1 MKIAILTSSFPRHLG
16 DHQGNFVWHL
26 ARRQVRQDHEVH
38 IICPHIP
45 GAPFHETM
53 NGIHVH
59 RFPYFYPYRLQSLA
73 SETGMFS
80 AMSQS
85 LLALFQI
92 PLLLI
97 GEFWCTLKIV
107 RINRIDLLHCHWLV
121 PSGLVGALYSYLTG
135 IPHITSVHGSDLHL
149 LKKNSFLRQL
159 CRFITRN
166 STIITANSNYMKRQ
180 LLAVSPGYGKNIPV
194 IPMGIDQIFPGPAL
208 AQDQKKG
215 HGGGHLILNVGRLID
230 LKGTSFLIGAMPAVL
245 AKVPD
250 ARLLVAGAGPNR
262 DALIR
267 QSCTLGLQ
275 DHVEFLGMV
284 PPAELISYYPSADV
298 FVLPSIN
305 HDGMTEGLG
314 VVLLEAMASGCPVI
328 GSNVGGI
335 PDIIE
340 DGKNGFLVPE
350 RDSAALAEKIVT
362 LLSDTARADRFRQAG
377 YVTIRNRF
385 SWDIISRNF
394 LETYKEALSRDS
406 PRGTI

>member
-1 MKIAILTSSFPRHLG
+1 MKIALLTSSFPRYAG
-16 DHQGNFVWHL
+16 DYQGNFVWHL
-26 ARRQVRQDHEVH
+26 ARRQVRQGHEVH

-53 NGIHVH
+53 DGIDVH
-59 RFPYFYPYRLQSLA
+59 RFPYFYPYRLQRLA
-73 SETGMFS
+73 SETGMYS

-85 LLALFQI
+85 LLAFFQI
-92 PLLLI
+92 PLFMM
-97 GEFWCTLKIV
+97 GEFWCTHKIV
-107 RINRIDLLHCHWLV
+107 RRYKIDLVHSHWLV
-121 PSGLVGALYSYLTG
+121 PSGLVGAVFQYLTG

-149 LKKNSFLRQL
+149 LKKNILLCRL

-166 STIITANSNYMKRQ
+166 STVITANSNYMKRQ
-180 LLAVSPGYGKNIPV
+180 LFTVSPGYKKNIPV
-194 IPMGIDQIFPGPAL
+194 IPMGMDPIPPCPAPVKEHNKDPGA
-208 AQDQKKG
+208 
-215 HGGGHLILNVGRLID
+215 GHLILNAGRLID

-262 DALIR
+262 DALIQ
-267 QSCTLGLQ
+267 QSCTLGVQ
-275 DHVEFLGMV
+275 DHVEFPGMV
-284 PPAELISYYPSADV
+284 PPAELRSYYSSADV

-314 VVLLEAMASGCPVI
+314 VVLLEAMACGCPVI

-350 RDSAALAEKIVT
+350 RDSTVLGEKIVT
-362 LLSDTARADRFRQAG
+362 LLSDTALADRFRQEG
-377 YVTIRNRF
+377 YVTIRNCF
-385 SWDIISRNF
+385 SWDMITRKF
-394 LETYKEALSRDS
+394 LETYKEALSRNS